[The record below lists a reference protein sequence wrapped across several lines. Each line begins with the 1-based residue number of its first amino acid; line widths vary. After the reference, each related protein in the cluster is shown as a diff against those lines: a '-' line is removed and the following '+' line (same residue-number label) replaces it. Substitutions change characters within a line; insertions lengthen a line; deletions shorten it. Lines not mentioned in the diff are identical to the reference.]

1 MGFFKP
7 YVRYSY
13 FYGKNK
19 LISLTQLDLNQKR
32 VLIRVDLNVP
42 VQAGKITNDAR
53 LKAIIP
59 TLKFALNANARIM
72 LLSHLGRPEEGIY
85 TERLSLKPVAER
97 LSILINQPVSF
108 VKDWLQGVAVEPG
121 EIVLCEN
128 VRFNRGE
135 KANDLALAKKM
146 AALCDIF
153 VMDAFAT
160 AHRAEASTVGIA
172 QYAPIAVAGPL
183 LIAEITAL
191 QKTLRDPK
199 NPLVAVVGGAKVS
212 DKCLLLGSLLDTVDT
227 LIVGGGL
234 ANTFIAAQGYSVGGS
249 LLEPTFIAEAMA
261 LLVRAKSKGVQ
272 LIVPIDA
279 IVAKTIS
286 EMAKTRISNLSDIA
300 IDEKILDIGPKTS
313 QLIDTIIQQAGT
325 VVWNGPLGV
334 FEMSPFEMGTQRLAN
349 AIASAKAFSLA
360 GGGETLAAIEKYGV
374 SEKISYISTG
384 GGAFLEYLE
393 GKTLPAVALLKAR
406 DQGH

>member
-1 MGFFKP
+1 M
-7 YVRYSY
+7 
-13 FYGKNK
+13 
-19 LISLTQLDLNQKR
+19 ISLAQLDLNQKR

-42 VQAGKITNDAR
+42 LQNGKITNDAR

-59 TLKFALNANARIM
+59 TLKFALNAHARIM
-72 LLSHLGRPEEGIY
+72 LLSHLGRPEEGVY
-85 TERLSLKPVAER
+85 TEALSLKPIAER
-97 LSILINQPVSF
+97 LSTLMKQSVRF

-128 VRFNRGE
+128 VRFNVGE
-135 KANDLALAKKM
+135 KANDLTLAKKM

-172 QYAPIAVAGPL
+172 QYAPVAAAGL
-183 LIAEITAL
+183 LLSAELTAL
-191 QKTLRDPK
+191 EKALRDPK
-199 NPLVAVVGGAKVS
+199 HPVVAVVDGAKVS
-212 DKCLLLGSLLDTVDT
+212 DKCLLLGSLLDKVDT

-249 LLEPTFIAEAMA
+249 LLEPTFIAEAIA
-261 LLVRAKSKGVQ
+261 LLARAKNKGVQ

-279 IVAKTIS
+279 VVAKTIS
-286 EMAKTRISNLSDIA
+286 ETAETRISDLTDIA
-300 IDEKILDIGPKTS
+300 TDEKILDVGPKTS
-313 QLIDTIIQQAGT
+313 QLIDAIIQQAAT
-325 VVWNGPLGV
+325 IVWNGPLGV
-334 FEMSPFEMGTQRLAN
+334 FELSSFENGTKRVVD
-349 AIASAKAFSLA
+349 AIANVSAFSLA

-393 GKTLPAVALLKAR
+393 DKTLPAVTMLEARSTLKV
-406 DQGH
+406 D

>member
-1 MGFFKP
+1 M
-7 YVRYSY
+7 
-13 FYGKNK
+13 
-19 LISLTQLDLNQKR
+19 ISLAQLDLNQKR

-42 VQAGKITNDAR
+42 LQNGKITNDAR

-59 TLKFALNANARIM
+59 TLKFALNVHACVILM
-72 LLSHLGRPEEGIY
+72 SHLGRPEEGVY
-85 TERLSLKPVAER
+85 TEALSLKPIAER
-97 LSILINQPVSF
+97 LSILMNQPVRF
-108 VKDWLQGVAVEPG
+108 VKDWLEGVEVKPG

-128 VRFNRGE
+128 VRFNIGE
-135 KANDLALAKKM
+135 KANDLSLSKKM

-172 QYAPIAVAGPL
+172 QYAPVAAAGL
-183 LIAEITAL
+183 LLSAELTAL
-191 QKTLRDPK
+191 EKALRDPK
-199 NPLVAVVGGAKVS
+199 HPVIAVVGGAKVS
-212 DKCLLLGSLLDTVDT
+212 DKCLLLGSLLDKVDT

-249 LLEPTFIAEAMA
+249 LLEPTFIAEAIA
-261 LLVRAKSKGVQ
+261 LLARAKNKGVQ

-279 IVAKTIS
+279 VVAKTIS
-286 EMAKTRISNLSDIA
+286 ETAETRISDLTDIA
-300 IDEKILDIGPKTS
+300 TDEKILDVGPKTS
-313 QLIDTIIQQAGT
+313 QLIDAIIQQAAT
-325 VVWNGPLGV
+325 IVWNGPLGV
-334 FEMSPFEMGTQRLAN
+334 FELSSFENGTKRVVD
-349 AIASAKAFSLA
+349 AIANVSAFSLA

-393 GKTLPAVALLKAR
+393 DKTLPAVTMLEARSTLKV
-406 DQGH
+406 D

>member
-1 MGFFKP
+1 M
-7 YVRYSY
+7 
-13 FYGKNK
+13 
-19 LISLTQLDLNQKR
+19 ISLAQLDLNQKR

-42 VQAGKITNDAR
+42 MQAGKITNDAR

-59 TLKFALNANARIM
+59 TLEFALNANACVI
-72 LLSHLGRPEEGIY
+72 LISHLGRPEEGVY
-85 TERLSLKPVAER
+85 TEALSLKPIAER
-97 LSILINQPVSF
+97 LSILMNQPVRF
-108 VKDWLQGVAVEPG
+108 VKDWLEGVEVKPG

-128 VRFNRGE
+128 VRFNIGE
-135 KANDLALAKKM
+135 KANDLSLAKKM

-172 QYAPIAVAGPL
+172 QYAPVAAAGL
-183 LIAEITAL
+183 LLSAELTAL
-191 QKTLRDPK
+191 EKALRDPK
-199 NPLVAVVGGAKVS
+199 HPVVAVVGGAKVS
-212 DKCLLLGSLLDTVDT
+212 DKCLLLGSLLDKVDT

-249 LLEPTFIAEAMA
+249 LLEPTFIAEAVA
-261 LLVRAKSKGVQ
+261 LLARAKSKGIQ

-279 IVAKTIS
+279 IAAKTIS
-286 EMAKTRISNLSDIA
+286 ETAKTRISDLTDIA
-300 IDEKILDIGPKTS
+300 PDEKILDVGPKTS
-313 QLIDTIIQQAGT
+313 QLIDAIIQRAGT
-325 VVWNGPLGV
+325 IVWNGPLGV
-334 FEMSPFEMGTQRLAN
+334 FELSSFENGTKRVVD
-349 AIASAKAFSLA
+349 AIANSSAFSLA

-393 GKTLPAVALLKAR
+393 GKTLPVVAMLEAR
-406 DQGH
+406 DQRH

>member
-1 MGFFKP
+1 M
-7 YVRYSY
+7 
-13 FYGKNK
+13 
-19 LISLTQLDLNQKR
+19 ISLAQLDLNQKR

-42 VQAGKITNDAR
+42 MQAGKITNDAR

-59 TLKFALNANARIM
+59 TLEFALNAHACVILM
-72 LLSHLGRPEEGIY
+72 SHLGRPQEGVY
-85 TERLSLKPVAER
+85 TEAFSLKPIAEW
-97 LSILINQPVSF
+97 LSTLINQPVRF
-108 VKDWLQGVAVEPG
+108 VKDWLEGIEVKPG

-128 VRFNRGE
+128 VRFNIGE
-135 KANDLALAKKM
+135 KANDLSLAKKM

-172 QYAPIAVAGPL
+172 QYAPIAAAGPL
-183 LIAEITAL
+183 LSAELTAL
-191 QKTLRDPK
+191 QKALQDPK
-199 NPLVAVVGGAKVS
+199 HPLVAIVGGAKVS
-212 DKCLLLGSLLDTVDT
+212 DKCLLLGSLLEKVDT

-249 LLEPTFIAEAMA
+249 LLEPTFIAEAIA
-261 LLVRAKSKGVQ
+261 LLARAKNKGVQ

-279 IVAKTIS
+279 VVAKTIS
-286 EMAKTRISNLSDIA
+286 ETAETRISDLTDIA
-300 IDEKILDIGPKTS
+300 TDEKILDVGPKTS
-313 QLIDTIIQQAGT
+313 QLIDAIIQQAAT
-325 VVWNGPLGV
+325 IVWNGPLGV
-334 FEMSPFEMGTQRLAN
+334 FEQSPFENGTRSLAAAIAN
-349 AIASAKAFSLA
+349 ASAFSLA

-393 GKTLPAVALLKAR
+393 GKTLPAVAMLETRSRL
-406 DQGH
+406 

>member
-1 MGFFKP
+1 M
-7 YVRYSY
+7 
-13 FYGKNK
+13 
-19 LISLTQLDLNQKR
+19 ISLAQLDLNQKR

-42 VQAGKITNDAR
+42 LQNGKITNDAR

-59 TLKFALNANARIM
+59 TLKFALNAHARIM
-72 LLSHLGRPEEGIY
+72 LLSHLGRPEEGVY
-85 TERLSLKPVAER
+85 TEALSLKPIAER
-97 LSILINQPVSF
+97 LSTLMKQSVRF

-128 VRFNRGE
+128 VRFNVGE
-135 KANDLALAKKM
+135 KANDLTLAKKM

-160 AHRAEASTVGIA
+160 AHRAEASTVGVA
-172 QYAPIAVAGPL
+172 QYAPVAAAGL
-183 LIAEITAL
+183 LLSAELTAL
-191 QKTLRDPK
+191 EKALRDPK
-199 NPLVAVVGGAKVS
+199 HPVVAVVGGAKVS
-212 DKCLLLGSLLDTVDT
+212 DKCLLLGSLLDKVDT

-249 LLEPTFIAEAMA
+249 LLEPTFIAEAIA
-261 LLVRAKSKGVQ
+261 LLARAKNKGVQ

-279 IVAKTIS
+279 VVAKTIS
-286 EMAKTRISNLSDIA
+286 ETAETRISDLTDIA
-300 IDEKILDIGPKTS
+300 TDEKILDVGPKTS
-313 QLIDTIIQQAGT
+313 QLIDAIIQQAAT
-325 VVWNGPLGV
+325 IVWNGPLGV
-334 FEMSPFEMGTQRLAN
+334 FELSSFENGTKRVVD
-349 AIASAKAFSLA
+349 AIANVSAFSLA

-393 GKTLPAVALLKAR
+393 DKTLPAVTMLEARSTLKV
-406 DQGH
+406 D

>member
-1 MGFFKP
+1 M
-7 YVRYSY
+7 
-13 FYGKNK
+13 
-19 LISLTQLDLNQKR
+19 ISLTQLDLNQKR

-42 VQAGKITNDAR
+42 LQNGKITNDAR

-59 TLKFALNANARIM
+59 TLKFALNVHACVILM
-72 LLSHLGRPEEGIY
+72 SHLGRPEEGVY
-85 TERLSLKPVAER
+85 TEALSLKPIAER
-97 LSILINQPVSF
+97 LSILMNQPVRF
-108 VKDWLQGVAVEPG
+108 VKDWLEGVEVKPG

-128 VRFNRGE
+128 VRFNIGE
-135 KANDLALAKKM
+135 KANDLSLSKKM

-172 QYAPIAVAGPL
+172 QYAPVAAAGL
-183 LIAEITAL
+183 LLSAELTAL
-191 QKTLRDPK
+191 EKALRDPK
-199 NPLVAVVGGAKVS
+199 HPVVAVVGGAKVS
-212 DKCLLLGSLLDTVDT
+212 DKCLLLGSLLDKVDT

-249 LLEPTFIAEAMA
+249 LLEPTFIAEAIA
-261 LLVRAKSKGVQ
+261 LLARAKNKGVQ

-279 IVAKTIS
+279 VVAKTIS
-286 EMAKTRISNLSDIA
+286 ETAETRISDLTDIA
-300 IDEKILDIGPKTS
+300 TDEKILDVGPKTS
-313 QLIDTIIQQAGT
+313 QLIDAIIQQAAT
-325 VVWNGPLGV
+325 IVWNGPLGV
-334 FEMSPFEMGTQRLAN
+334 FELSSFENGTKRVVD
-349 AIASAKAFSLA
+349 AIASSSAFSLA

-393 GKTLPAVALLKAR
+393 GKTLPVVAMLEAR
-406 DQGH
+406 DQRH

>member
-1 MGFFKP
+1 M
-7 YVRYSY
+7 
-13 FYGKNK
+13 
-19 LISLTQLDLNQKR
+19 ISLAQLDLNQKR

-42 VQAGKITNDAR
+42 LQNGKITNDAR

-59 TLKFALNANARIM
+59 TLKFALNVHACVILM
-72 LLSHLGRPEEGIY
+72 SHLGRPEEGVY
-85 TERLSLKPVAER
+85 TEALSLKPIAER
-97 LSILINQPVSF
+97 LSILMNQPVRF
-108 VKDWLQGVAVEPG
+108 VKDWLEGVEVKPG

-128 VRFNRGE
+128 VRFNIGE
-135 KANDLALAKKM
+135 KANDLSLSKKM

-172 QYAPIAVAGPL
+172 QYAPVAAAGL
-183 LIAEITAL
+183 LLSAELTAL
-191 QKTLRDPK
+191 EKALRDPK
-199 NPLVAVVGGAKVS
+199 HPVIAVVGGAKVS
-212 DKCLLLGSLLDTVDT
+212 DKCLLLGSLLDKVDT

-249 LLEPTFIAEAMA
+249 LLEPTFIAEAIA
-261 LLVRAKSKGVQ
+261 LLARAKNKGVQ

-279 IVAKTIS
+279 VVAKTIS
-286 EMAKTRISNLSDIA
+286 ETAETRISDLTDIA
-300 IDEKILDIGPKTS
+300 TDEKILDVGPKTS
-313 QLIDTIIQQAGT
+313 QLIDAIIQRAGT
-325 VVWNGPLGV
+325 IVWNGPLGV
-334 FEMSPFEMGTQRLAN
+334 FELSSFENGTKRVVD
-349 AIASAKAFSLA
+349 AIANVSAFSLA

-393 GKTLPAVALLKAR
+393 GKTLPAVTMLEARSTLKA
-406 DQGH
+406 D

>member
-1 MGFFKP
+1 M
-7 YVRYSY
+7 
-13 FYGKNK
+13 
-19 LISLTQLDLNQKR
+19 ISLTQLDLNQKR

-42 VQAGKITNDAR
+42 LQNGKITNDAR

-59 TLKFALNANARIM
+59 TLEFALHANARII
-72 LLSHLGRPEEGIY
+72 LLSHLGRPEEGVY
-85 TERLSLKPVAER
+85 TETLSLKPIAEK
-97 LSILINQPVSF
+97 LSTLMNQPVRF
-108 VKDWLQGVAVEPG
+108 VKDWLQGVAIAPG

-128 VRFNRGE
+128 VRFNVGE
-135 KANDLALAKKM
+135 KANDLTLAKKM

-172 QYAPIAVAGPL
+172 QYAPIAAAGPL
-183 LIAEITAL
+183 LIAELTAL
-191 QKTLRDPK
+191 QKALRDPK
-199 NPLVAVVGGAKVS
+199 HPLVAVVGGAKVS
-212 DKCLLLGSLLDTVDT
+212 DKCVLLGSLLDKVDT

-234 ANTFIAAQGYSVGGS
+234 ANTFIAAQGYSIGGS
-249 LLEPTFIAEAMA
+249 LLEPTFIAEAIA
-261 LLVRAKSKGVQ
+261 LLARAKNKGVQ

-286 EMAKTRISNLSDIA
+286 ETAKTRISNLTDIA
-300 IDEKILDIGPKTS
+300 TDEKILDVGPKTS
-313 QLIDTIIQQAGT
+313 QLIEAVIQQAET
-325 VVWNGPLGV
+325 IVWNGPLGV
-334 FEMSPFEMGTQRLAN
+334 FELPPFENGTKWLAN
-349 AIASAKAFSLA
+349 AIASASAFSLA

-393 GKTLPAVALLKAR
+393 GKRLPAVAMLETCGTL
-406 DQGH
+406 

>member
-1 MGFFKP
+1 M
-7 YVRYSY
+7 
-13 FYGKNK
+13 
-19 LISLTQLDLNQKR
+19 ISLAQLDLNQKR

-42 VQAGKITNDAR
+42 LQNGKITNDAR

-59 TLKFALNANARIM
+59 TLKFALNVHACVILM
-72 LLSHLGRPEEGIY
+72 SHLGRPEEGVY
-85 TERLSLKPVAER
+85 TEALSLKPIAER
-97 LSILINQPVSF
+97 LSILMNQPVRF
-108 VKDWLQGVAVEPG
+108 VKDWLEGVEVKPG

-128 VRFNRGE
+128 VRFNIGE
-135 KANDLALAKKM
+135 KANDLSLSKKM

-172 QYAPIAVAGPL
+172 QYAPVAAAGL
-183 LIAEITAL
+183 LLSAELTAL
-191 QKTLRDPK
+191 EKALRDPK
-199 NPLVAVVGGAKVS
+199 HPVVAVVGGAKVS
-212 DKCLLLGSLLDTVDT
+212 DKCLLLGSLLDKVDT

-249 LLEPTFIAEAMA
+249 LLEPTFIAEAIA
-261 LLVRAKSKGVQ
+261 LLARAKNKGVQ

-279 IVAKTIS
+279 VVAKTIS
-286 EMAKTRISNLSDIA
+286 ETAETRISDLTDIA
-300 IDEKILDIGPKTS
+300 TDEKILDVGPKTS
-313 QLIDTIIQQAGT
+313 QLIDAIIQQAAT
-325 VVWNGPLGV
+325 IVWNGPLGV
-334 FEMSPFEMGTQRLAN
+334 FELSSFENGTKRVVD
-349 AIASAKAFSLA
+349 AIANVSAFSLA

-393 GKTLPAVALLKAR
+393 DKTLPAVTMLEARSTLKA
-406 DQGH
+406 D

>member
-1 MGFFKP
+1 M
-7 YVRYSY
+7 
-13 FYGKNK
+13 
-19 LISLTQLDLNQKR
+19 ISLAQLDLNQKR

-42 VQAGKITNDAR
+42 LQNGKITNDAR

-59 TLKFALNANARIM
+59 TLKFALNVHACVILM
-72 LLSHLGRPEEGIY
+72 SHLGRPEEGVY
-85 TERLSLKPVAER
+85 TEALSLKPIAER
-97 LSILINQPVSF
+97 LSILMNQPVRF
-108 VKDWLQGVAVEPG
+108 VKDWLEGVEVKPG

-128 VRFNRGE
+128 VRFNIGE
-135 KANDLALAKKM
+135 KANDLSLSKKM

-172 QYAPIAVAGPL
+172 QYAPVAAAGL
-183 LIAEITAL
+183 LLSAELTAL
-191 QKTLRDPK
+191 EKALRDPK
-199 NPLVAVVGGAKVS
+199 HPVVAVVGGAKVS
-212 DKCLLLGSLLDTVDT
+212 DKCLLLGSLLDKVDT

-249 LLEPTFIAEAMA
+249 LLEPTFIAEAIA
-261 LLVRAKSKGVQ
+261 LLARAKNKGVQ

-279 IVAKTIS
+279 VVAKTIS
-286 EMAKTRISNLSDIA
+286 ETAETRISDLTDIA
-300 IDEKILDIGPKTS
+300 TDEKILDVGPKTS
-313 QLIDTIIQQAGT
+313 QLIDAIIQRAGT
-325 VVWNGPLGV
+325 IVWNGPLGV
-334 FEMSPFEMGTQRLAN
+334 FELSSFENGTKRVVD
-349 AIASAKAFSLA
+349 AIANVSAFSLA

-393 GKTLPAVALLKAR
+393 GKTLPAVTMLEARSTLKA
-406 DQGH
+406 D

>member
-1 MGFFKP
+1 M
-7 YVRYSY
+7 
-13 FYGKNK
+13 
-19 LISLTQLDLNQKR
+19 ISLTQLDLNQKR